1 MEKVFA
7 QEGIQIE
14 IVNTTGDDK
23 TFAAV
28 IGGSATF
35 GIADPTFVAIAAE
48 KGFKGKVIASI
59 VNGVP
64 FFGGVTKNP
73 LVPEVKDAS
82 DLEGFSVATFPSPST
97 AYTLQYN
104 MFTEAG
110 LTPNIKQGSPGALL
124 PMLDVKQA
132 DIVLELEPNV
142 SMAAK
147 NGARVVYSLADIYG
161 DFAITGV
168 TTDEKTIINNPDLVQ
183 RFVNAI
189 QKAEK
194 YIHQY
199 PDSAALYAIKRFPEL
214 DKDVVFAAMQ
224 RVIETNTI
232 PQDAVIGEEAWEK
245 AIVLRQQVGE
255 ISSLEIANPV
265 LDMSFV
271 NKAVQIV
278 K

>member
-265 LDMSFV
+265 LDMSFA

>member
-1 MEKVFA
+1 
-7 QEGIQIE
+7 
-14 IVNTTGDDK
+14 
-23 TFAAV
+23 
-28 IGGSATF
+28 
-35 GIADPTFVAIAAE
+35 
-48 KGFKGKVIASI
+48 
-59 VNGVP
+59 
-64 FFGGVTKNP
+64 
-73 LVPEVKDAS
+73 
-82 DLEGFSVATFPSPST
+82 
-97 AYTLQYN
+97 